1 MNNVDNCLSEVLNC
15 GKNEIDINGT
25 CYSID
30 TQNIQ
35 QQNPKYNTFVS
46 LNTTNASGT
55 TNKGQHI
62 DTKNSENINY
72 ANYDNITSLQ
82 CISKCNNDPNCSAV
96 QFNYGNANEINPNEI
111 NENGYCQV
119 YNLPDNAFTPGNAI
133 PVTTDYTCAN
143 TYSKIFRSSNKSN
156 NFQIKD
162 NDKNKILLFEKTNKN
177 FKNTP
182 KIIKLLSEYQGGLC
196 RNGVDTDSNDLTK
209 GYMSQWCGNNKDM
222 NVCENFC
229 LNNECPSKNF
239 SSMIVFGILMF
250 VSIFL
255 VVIAFKNKKLTI
267 YKVLSI
273 ISTVTFIFLL
283 VMSIIDYTKKNYS
296 GTKQDYIPSFESEN
310 QCEVETCSDLFSSCY
325 NPGK

>member
-1 MNNVDNCLSEVLNC
+1 MNNVDNCLSEVLDC

-30 TQNIQ
+30 TQNTQ

-46 LNTTNASGT
+46 LNTTNASGSK
-55 TNKGQHI
+55 NKGQHI
-62 DTKNSENINY
+62 NTGNTDNINY

-82 CISKCNNDPNCSAV
+82 CISKCNNDPHCSAV
-96 QFNYGNANEINPNEI
+96 QFNYNDETDETDA
-111 NENGYCQV
+111 NGYCQI
-119 YNLPDNAFTPGNAI
+119 YNVKIGNGNPWEDGNAI

-143 TYSKIFRSSNKSN
+143 TYNKIFPSSNESN
-156 NFQIKD
+156 NFQIK
-162 NDKNKILLFEKTNKN
+162 NTDKNTILQFETTNKN

-182 KIIKLLSEYQGGLC
+182 KIIKLLSKYQGGLC
-196 RNGVDTDSNDLTK
+196 RNDVDTDSDDLKK

-229 LNNECPSKNF
+229 QNNECPSKSF

-283 VMSIIDYTKKNYS
+283 VMSIIDYTKKNYP
-296 GTKQDYIPSFESEN
+296 GTKQDYIPSFESGN
-310 QCEVETCSDLFSSCY
+310 TCEVETCSDLFSSCY

>member
-1 MNNVDNCLSEVLNC
+1 
-15 GKNEIDINGT
+15 
-25 CYSID
+25 
-30 TQNIQ
+30 
-35 QQNPKYNTFVS
+35 
-46 LNTTNASGT
+46 
-55 TNKGQHI
+55 
-62 DTKNSENINY
+62 
-72 ANYDNITSLQ
+72 
-82 CISKCNNDPNCSAV
+82 
-96 QFNYGNANEINPNEI
+96 
-111 NENGYCQV
+111 
-119 YNLPDNAFTPGNAI
+119 
-133 PVTTDYTCAN
+133 
-143 TYSKIFRSSNKSN
+143 
-156 NFQIKD
+156 
-162 NDKNKILLFEKTNKN
+162 
-177 FKNTP
+177 
-182 KIIKLLSEYQGGLC
+182 
-196 RNGVDTDSNDLTK
+196 
-209 GYMSQWCGNNKDM
+209 MSQWCGNNKDM